1 MLVNELKEYIYKN
14 NKIEYVLEQ
23 IGCTHIKYHSN
34 HDYYSSCQADGDNE
48 QGVNIRNCKYLNYR
62 SYTRNVKY
70 EDNKDLI
77 NLVQDTL
84 KYSFPNAI
92 KYVHK
97 ILGLDYKY
105 NKSKTK
111 IKQKVIDNPLD
122 IFKKMSTKR
131 TVNVEDIQILNEDI
145 LNDYVPML
153 YVDWVKK
160 EGIMEWTRK
169 KFGLA
174 YSYKQ
179 KRVIIP
185 MRYWLTGELL
195 GINSR
200 TVIDNYKE
208 FGIKKFLITKT
219 YPKSMNLY
227 GLYENYQSIQ
237 EKGYVVVYEAEK
249 SVLKRDSRGDNC
261 AVALSGKTMSDE
273 QVRILKGL
281 NVEIII
287 SLDKDVSREMIRSMC
302 ENFYGTR
309 VSYTY
314 DKYGLLNEKDS
325 IADAPKKVFDYLLK
339 YRIKYDDNE
348 HREYIK
354 WLNDK

>member
-1 MLVNELKEYIYKN
+1 MVVNELKEYIYKN
-14 NKIEYVLEQ
+14 KKIEYILEQ
-23 IGCTHIKYHSN
+23 IGCTRIVYHSN

-48 QGVNIRNCKYLNYR
+48 QGVNIKNCKYLNYR
-62 SYTRNVKY
+62 SFTRGVDY
-70 EDNKDLI
+70 SDGKDLI

-84 KYSFPNAI
+84 KYTFVEAI
-92 KYVHK
+92 KYLHK
-97 ILGLDYKY
+97 LLDLTMDYK
-105 NKSKTK
+105 KDKP
-111 IKQKVIDNPLD
+111 IKKVVDNPLD
-122 IFKKMSTKR
+122 IFKKMSSRKN
-131 TVNVEDIQILNEDI
+131 VNVTDIKVIEEDVLD
-145 LNDYVPML
+145 DYVPML
-153 YVDWVKK
+153 YVDWVKN

-208 FGIKKFLITKT
+208 FGIKKYFITPT
-219 YPKSMNLY
+219 YPKNMNLY

-237 EKGYVVVYEAEK
+237 EKGYVVVYESEK

-261 AVALSGKTMSDE
+261 AVALSGKSMSDE
-273 QVRILKGL
+273 QKRILLGL

-287 SLDKDVSREMIRSMC
+287 SLDKDVSLEQIRSIC

-314 DKYGLLNEKDS
+314 DKYDLLNEKDS
-325 IADAPKKVFDYLLK
+325 IADASKKIFDYLLK
-339 YRIKYDDNE
+339 YRIKYNTYE
-348 HREYIK
+348 HNQYLK

>member
-1 MLVNELKEYIYKN
+1 MLVSELKEYIYN
-14 NKIEYVLEQ
+14 NEKIEYILEQ
-23 IGCTHIKYHSN
+23 IGCTEIVYHSN
-34 HDYYSSCQADGDNE
+34 KEYYSSCQPDGDNI

-62 SYTRNVKY
+62 SYTRNISY
-70 EDNKDLI
+70 DDNKDLI
-77 NLVQDTL
+77 YLVQNTLNYTFPDT
-84 KYSFPNAI
+84 I
-92 KYVHK
+92 KYLHN
-97 ILGLDYKY
+97 ILGLQYEYHKL
-105 NKSKTK
+105 NKKEKK
-111 IKQKVIDNPLD
+111 IKENPLD
-122 IFKKMSTKR
+122 IFKKMSSRKHID
-131 TVNVEDIQILNEDI
+131 VSDIQVLDEEM

-200 TVIDNYKE
+200 TVINNYKE
-208 FGIKKFLITKT
+208 FGIKKYYITKS
-219 YPKSMNLY
+219 YPKNINLY
-227 GLYENYQSIQ
+227 GLYENYDEIQ
-237 EKGYVVVYEAEK
+237 KKGYVVVYESEK
-249 SVLKRDSRGDNC
+249 SVLKRDSRGDSC
-261 AVALSGKTMSDE
+261 SVALSGKSISKE
-273 QVRILKGL
+273 QISILRSL

-287 SLDKDVSREMIRSMC
+287 SLDKDVSLDYIRCIC
-302 ENFYGTR
+302 EHFYGTR

-314 DKYGLLNEKDS
+314 DKYDLLNDKDS
-325 IADAPKKVFDYLLK
+325 IADAPKKIFEYLLNHRVK
-339 YRIKYDDNE
+339 YNE
-348 HREYIK
+348 YEHYQYIK